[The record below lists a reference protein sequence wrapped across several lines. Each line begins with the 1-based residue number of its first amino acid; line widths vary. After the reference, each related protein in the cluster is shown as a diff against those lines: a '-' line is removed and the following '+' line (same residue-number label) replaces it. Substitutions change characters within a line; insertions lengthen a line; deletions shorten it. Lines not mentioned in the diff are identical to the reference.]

1 MAKYF
6 LLPHVG
12 QFFNTENE
20 ILREKKS
27 QNDGCGGNM
36 KKKAETGESMG
47 DKYRNS
53 ILLVTS

>member
-1 MAKYF
+1 MVKYF

-36 KKKAETGESMG
+36 KKKKLKLVKVWGITIETQS
-47 DKYRNS
+47 Y
-53 ILLVTS
+53 L